1 MEIFK
6 KGLKEWERGAAPKR
20 GRLEDGKGAEG
31 ALPSPLPTPPPPPY
45 THTKEKHVKN
55 MRGGLPAPFSG
66 SSGKFV
72 LHM

>member
-20 GRLEDGKGAEG
+20 GRLEDGEGAEV
-31 ALPSPLPTPPPPPY
+31 ALPSLLPTPPPY
-45 THTKEKHVKN
+45 THAKEKHVKN

-66 SSGKFV
+66 SCGKFV
-72 LHM
+72 FHM